1 VHVQTERERD
11 RARALVARSGR
22 PRIVQA
28 QNGRKEELLAVVPA
42 GPGSQNVLYMTHL
55 AGGRARESAWFL
67 ERVWPLVRRRHA
79 RATLHLVGSPPAPG
93 AQPALG
99 EGVVVHGYVEDLP
112 ALHHTMRLA
121 VVPILHSTGI
131 INRIVD
137 ALSAGLPV
145 VSAPGPLATV
155 PGLVA
160 GRHALSARTPAEFAD
175 AVSRLLTEPDTWSA
189 LSAAGRELARAQPS
203 WEESVAR
210 VADEVAWC
218 CGRVPAA
225 SGTA

>member
-1 VHVQTERERD
+1 
-11 RARALVARSGR
+11 
-22 PRIVQA
+22 
-28 QNGRKEELLAVVPA
+28 
-42 GPGSQNVLYMTHL
+42 MTHL

-79 RATLHLVGSPPAPG
+79 RATLHLVGSPPGPG
-93 AQPALG
+93 AGPALG
-99 EGVVVHGYVEDLP
+99 EGVVVHGYVEDLA
-112 ALHHTMRLA
+112 ALHRTMRVA

-175 AVSRLLTEPDTWSA
+175 AVSRLLSEPHTWSA